1 MYWVNVNQNTVDVTG
16 LDVIVRNNV
25 NAVQVKFS
33 FSEEWDNL
41 TKIVVF
47 RGSKKVVAVKP
58 ENDLVT
64 IPWECCK
71 NIDDIIYVGAYGID
85 SNGTIVRPTTW
96 ARIGRIV
103 DGVDVSGAA
112 SPKPSDSTF
121 AEIID
126 AIGDLKDDLDAMSD
140 RVSAVSENLGDV
152 ENDLEIYSNHQNL
165 NGLDE
170 PDQHPVSAI
179 IGLEGRLTPVEYLTP
194 DELKILLGGD
204 DDG

>member
-179 IGLEGRLTPVEYLTP
+179 IGLEGRLMPVEYLTP